1 MESVPR
7 APPHA
12 VDRGRRTSTG
22 GGSSKHGAIRRVH
35 AGQAPQGAG
44 AIMEHRGHET
54 GLGTAGMER
63 AAARYLL

>member
-1 MESVPR
+1 MESAPR

-12 VDRGRRTSTG
+12 ADRGRRTSAFMRG
-22 GGSSKHGAIRRVH
+22 KP
-35 AGQAPQGAG
+35 PQGAG

-63 AAARYLL
+63 AAARHLL